1 MDGTDSGIE
10 IKGISTGSPGPD
22 LKYSASRGTIASPAI
37 LQAADTIMDVVANG
51 YDGTDH
57 LTPAVIV
64 KLGVDKYTSAVAS
77 NVMPGRFVV
86 LTYNESGT
94 TNLDNALVFN
104 RFGRL
109 AIGDDNPTEKL
120 DVRGNIKSTGSY
132 IGGTQSI
139 ASAGAIN
146 ITTLHTEITSSS
158 VCLLYTSPS
167 PRDKRQSRMPSSA

>member
-1 MDGTDSGIE
+1 MV
-10 IKGISTGSPGPD
+10 IST
-22 LKYSASRGTIASPAI
+22 
-37 LQAADTIMDVVANG
+37 
-51 YDGTDH
+51 H
-57 LTPAVIV
+57 VINSITYLYV
-64 KLGVDKYTSAVAS
+64 SFYTSL
-77 NVMPGRFVV
+77 FVV

-109 AIGDDNPTEKL
+109 AVGDDNPTEKL

-146 ITTLHTEITSSS
+146 VTTLHTEITSSS
-158 VCLLYTSPS
+158 VEAYTLADGVAGQLKTITMFSDHS
-167 PRDKRQSRMPSSA
+167 LQMDFLQVATINLSMVF